1 MHPAGAQAVAPVRKP
16 RTRGSLSR
24 VIIRVFR
31 MRAKPGRDG
40 ELERHLREHAIPL
53 IRHHRGLLSFWTG
66 RSAADFLVV
75 TVWRDGV
82 ALSAYEQ
89 NPVLAAEDEPLVAES
104 SVEHY
109 HLIDGA
115 PRP

>member
-1 MHPAGAQAVAPVRKP
+1 
-16 RTRGSLSR
+16 

-31 MRAKPGRDG
+31 MQAKPGRDA
-40 ELERHLREHAIPL
+40 ELERHVREHAIPL

-66 RSAADFLVV
+66 RSGADFLAV

-89 NPVLAAEDEPLVAES
+89 NPVIADEDEPLVASS

>member
-1 MHPAGAQAVAPVRKP
+1 
-16 RTRGSLSR
+16 

-31 MRAKPGRDG
+31 MRAKPGRDA

-53 IRHHRGLLSFWTG
+53 IRHSRGLLSFWTG
-66 RSAADFLVV
+66 QTGADFLTV
-75 TVWRDGV
+75 TVWRDAV
-82 ALSAYEQ
+82 ALSAFEQ
-89 NPVLAAEDEPLVAES
+89 DPAVAAEDEPLVAES
-104 SVEHY
+104 SVEHF

>member
-1 MHPAGAQAVAPVRKP
+1 M
-16 RTRGSLSR
+16 
-24 VIIRVFR
+24 IIRVFR
-31 MRAKPGRDG
+31 MQAKPGRDA
-40 ELERHLREHAIPL
+40 ELERHVREHAIPL

-66 RSAADFLVV
+66 RSGAEFVAV
-75 TVWRDGV
+75 TVWRDAV
-82 ALSAYEQ
+82 ALSAFEQ
-89 NPVLAAEDEPLVAES
+89 NPVIADEDEPLVASS